1 MSVATF
7 ARSRGSVARTTG
19 WLGKPAARA
28 QDWCVFD
35 FTSRF
40 MNGFVTRRRRA
51 SYFLSLDDEMKLMT
65 ASI

>member
-1 MSVATF
+1 MSGCHVRT
-7 ARSRGSVARTTG
+7 AREDSPRAPAG

-40 MNGFVTRRRRA
+40 MNVFVPSWPA
-51 SYFLSLDDEMKLMT
+51 FLGE
-65 ASI
+65 